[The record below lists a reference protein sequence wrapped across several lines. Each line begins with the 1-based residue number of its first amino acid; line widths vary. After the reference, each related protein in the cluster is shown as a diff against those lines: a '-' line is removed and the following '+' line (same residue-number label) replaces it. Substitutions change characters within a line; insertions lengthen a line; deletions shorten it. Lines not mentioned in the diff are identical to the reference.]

1 MRDLKRNQRTLYYA
15 LRTGE
20 TANYDEYGNETGE
33 STPTYGKI
41 MALNCNVSASVG
53 EDAVNAF
60 GSFTN
65 YSRTIIVGDTACPMD
80 EESIVWFGV
89 PITEPH
95 NYIVTRKAD
104 SKNNLMYALRE
115 VTVRA

>member
-53 EDAVNAF
+53 EDTVNAF

-115 VTVRA
+115 VMVRA